1 MELSKEQISF
11 IDQYLKKKGVKYWDV
26 RLEMVDHV
34 ASKLEKNDK
43 LFLDEIF
50 LIEEFGLETTI
61 KKIVS
66 QKIKMV
72 NKKYNKLFLSELI
85 DFFKNIKNIVIFTLT
100 FLVYFQLFN
109 KLSEASFKRVSLILL
124 LIPVAIAMIYMLINF
139 VKQNKSIHLIYAMTY
154 LTFPFMIINLMVQ
167 LTNPDGVFG
176 IASQYQVI
184 SIFIIIPFFLVFMFC
199 GFKVYRRTHREYTDL
214 LNQLKM
220 VNS

>member
-100 FLVYFQLFN
+100 FLV
-109 KLSEASFKRVSLILL
+109 
-124 LIPVAIAMIYMLINF
+124 
-139 VKQNKSIHLIYAMTY
+139 
-154 LTFPFMIINLMVQ
+154 II
-167 LTNPDGVFG
+167 
-176 IASQYQVI
+176 
-184 SIFIIIPFFLVFMFC
+184 
-199 GFKVYRRTHREYTDL
+199 
-214 LNQLKM
+214 
-220 VNS
+220 